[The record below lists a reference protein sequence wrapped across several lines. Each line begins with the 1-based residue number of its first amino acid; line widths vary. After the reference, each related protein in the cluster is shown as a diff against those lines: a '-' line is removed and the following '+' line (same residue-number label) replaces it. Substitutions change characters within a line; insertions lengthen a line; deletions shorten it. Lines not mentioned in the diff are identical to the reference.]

1 MTAGDAPALR
11 FSNLFESWPLTR
23 IRSKQRL
30 PSHDSR
36 TMRFKKRAQ
45 FWREK

>member
-1 MTAGDAPALR
+1 MMAGDARALQ
-11 FSNLFESWPLTR
+11 FSNLFEARPLSR
-23 IRSKQRL
+23 IRSKQRF

-36 TMRFKKRAQ
+36 TLRFKKPAQ

>member
-1 MTAGDAPALR
+1 MTAGDAPALQ
-11 FSNLFESWPLTR
+11 FSNLFEARPLSW
-23 IRSKQRL
+23 IRSEQRF

-36 TMRFKKRAQ
+36 TLRFKKRAQ